1 MDYLFQPFRELQL
14 GKIQRHYKVDKR
26 HQEFYFFAKCP
37 EEVLDVEV
45 FEIPNGELH
54 VVDTYAP
61 SPKRFMFL
69 KEKDDSLLEAHVI
82 VMSFKDGFVYTSR
95 SCRFVLR

>member
-14 GKIQRHYKVDKR
+14 GKIQRYYRVDKS
-26 HQEFYFFAKCP
+26 HKEFYFFAKCP

-45 FEIPNGELH
+45 YEIPNGELH

-69 KEKDDSLLEAHVI
+69 KEKDDSLLQTQVI
-82 VMSFKDGFVYTSR
+82 VMSFNDGFVYSSR